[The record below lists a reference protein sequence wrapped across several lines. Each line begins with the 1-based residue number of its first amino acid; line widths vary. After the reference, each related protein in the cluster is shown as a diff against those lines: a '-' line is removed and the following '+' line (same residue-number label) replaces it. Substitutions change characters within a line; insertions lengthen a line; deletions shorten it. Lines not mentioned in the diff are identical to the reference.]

1 MSMPQAAVHLADGP
15 AMYFGGTIMTF
26 ALPMGAFI
34 VASIVL
40 FYLFRAQHSGPKLR
54 YLAGAAFSSFGTR
67 EPGPV
72 PAPPVAAAS
81 AAPSRSWRPTRRRR
95 SPSPPNRAAEPE
107 STEPES
113 GE

>member
-1 MSMPQAAVHLADGP
+1 
-15 AMYFGGTIMTF
+15 MYFGGTIMTF

-54 YLAGAAFSSFGTR
+54 YPAGAAFSSFGTR

-72 PAPPVAAAS
+72 PAPPVAPVEVLAADPETPITLES
-81 AAPSRSWRPTRRRR
+81 TEPES
-95 SPSPPNRAAEPE
+95 AEPE

>member
-1 MSMPQAAVHLADGP
+1 VSTSIAAMHLADGP

-40 FYLFRAQHSGPKLR
+40 YYLFRANHAGPKLK
-54 YLAGAAFSSFGTR
+54 YLTTAPFASVGTR

-72 PAPPVAAAS
+72 PAPPVATVRTETGDRETTGRPGTAGP
-81 AAPSRSWRPTRRRR
+81 AP
-95 SPSPPNRAAEPE
+95 EPE
-107 STEPES
+107 KQ
-113 GE
+113 

>member
-1 MSMPQAAVHLADGP
+1 VSIPLADGP

-34 VASIVL
+34 LASVAL
-40 FYLFRAQHSGPKLR
+40 FYLFRFQHSGPKLK

-72 PAPPVAAAS
+72 PAPPVQAAS
-81 AAPSRSWRPTRRRR
+81 AAPVEEL
-95 SPSPPNRAAEPE
+95 AADPETPITLE
-107 STEPES
+107 STEPKSTKEP
-113 GE
+113 EE